1 MGSLTNRKDNSMK
14 QIKKLDRKDKLIREF
29 RKEVFE
35 LMEKHDLDNF
45 FTCLRIHKMAF
56 ILDYNKNDKEFI
68 KKHKKMSP
76 KEHCEFLD
84 KRIPPFFTWSKTK

>member
-1 MGSLTNRKDNSMK
+1 MK
-14 QIKKLDRKDKLIREF
+14 QIKKLDRKDKLIIEF

-35 LMEKHDLDNF
+35 LMEKHDLGNF

-84 KRIPPFFTWSKTK
+84 KRIPPFFTWSKAK

>member
-1 MGSLTNRKDNSMK
+1 
-14 QIKKLDRKDKLIREF
+14 
-29 RKEVFE
+29 
-35 LMEKHDLDNF
+35 
-45 FTCLRIHKMAF
+45 MAF

-84 KRIPPFFTWSKTK
+84 KRIPPFFTWSKAK